1 MKRMESKIAL
11 TFAIMFVVGFIIN
24 GIYSVITM
32 EANFFTFEVMADAI
46 FAALFYLFYVW
57 IYSRKHKLL
66 TVMGVVCIGL
76 MLLFAEFSVEGV
88 AGSFSGWDWKSTVMI
103 IYYITASFIAD
114 YQAQKL
120 VEESKESVNI
130 KVTIKGN
137 INPDD
142 IEVSLD

>member
-76 MLLFAEFSVEGV
+76 MLFC
-88 AGSFSGWDWKSTVMI
+88 
-103 IYYITASFIAD
+103 
-114 YQAQKL
+114 
-120 VEESKESVNI
+120 
-130 KVTIKGN
+130 
-137 INPDD
+137 
-142 IEVSLD
+142 

>member
-32 EANFFTFEVMADAI
+32 GANFFTFEVMSDAI

-66 TVMGVVCIGL
+66 TIMGVVCIGL

-88 AGSFSGWDWKSTVMI
+88 AGSLSGWNWKTTVML
-103 IYYITASFIAD
+103 IYYITASGIAD
-114 YQAQKL
+114 YQANKL
-120 VEESKESVNI
+120 LEESKETVNI
-130 KVTIKGN
+130 KLTLKGDIKPEDVEITI
-137 INPDD
+137 D
-142 IEVSLD
+142 

>member
-32 EANFFTFEVMADAI
+32 EANFFTFEVMSDAI

-66 TVMGVVCIGL
+66 TIMGVVCIGL

-88 AGSFSGWDWKSTVMI
+88 AGSLSGWDWKTTVML
-103 IYYITASFIAD
+103 IYYITASGIAD
-114 YQAQKL
+114 YQANKL
-120 VEESKESVNI
+120 LEESKETVNI
-130 KVTIKGN
+130 KLTLKGDIKPEDVEITI
-137 INPDD
+137 D
-142 IEVSLD
+142 

>member
-1 MKRMESKIAL
+1 
-11 TFAIMFVVGFIIN
+11 
-24 GIYSVITM
+24 
-32 EANFFTFEVMADAI
+32 
-46 FAALFYLFYVW
+46 
-57 IYSRKHKLL
+57 
-66 TVMGVVCIGL
+66 
-76 MLLFAEFSVEGV
+76 
-88 AGSFSGWDWKSTVMI
+88 MI